1 MELETLKNLIAKE
14 LGLEGAPP
22 EEMEEI
28 IMQVGQSIMERTTLA
43 IIKRLTLDE
52 QEEFSSIAETGD
64 YQKAY
69 EFASSKIENFDDFV
83 KAETLAEIEELK
95 K

>member
-1 MELETLKNLIAKE
+1 
-14 LGLEGAPP
+14 
-22 EEMEEI
+22 
-28 IMQVGQSIMERTTLA
+28 MQVGQSIMERTTLA

-52 QEEFSSIAETGD
+52 QEEFSSIAETGE

-83 KAETLAEIEELK
+83 KNEALAEIEELK